1 MYVGPQVLKPT
12 EIVCGSI
19 AIYANAWNDPGKSI
33 STIENTV
40 NDENSGVKFRLAQ
53 TNIDLESE
61 DKTMQSSRTNV
72 MLVLDDAA
80 RINEEFRKINNQ
92 FAELIHSS
100 IQSYVDIFQID
111 QQIYDVEPYSLLKY
125 SGGQECK
132 SHYDGP
138 TETARCVSAIV
149 YLNNDYTGGELEF
162 TNFGIKIRPEPGMLI
177 LFPSN
182 YAYTHI
188 AHPVETGTKYAV
200 VTWLHDRN

>member
-1 MYVGPQVLKPT
+1 
-12 EIVCGSI
+12 
-19 AIYANAWNDPGKSI
+19 
-33 STIENTV
+33 
-40 NDENSGVKFRLAQ
+40 
-53 TNIDLESE
+53 
-61 DKTMQSSRTNV
+61 

-100 IQSYVDIFQID
+100 IQSYVDIFEID

-138 TETARCVSAIV
+138 TETGRSVSAIV

-162 TNFGIKIRPEPGMLI
+162 PNFGIKIRPEPGMLV

>member
-19 AIYANAWNDPGKSI
+19 AIYANAWSDPGKSI

-40 NDENSGVKFRLAQ
+40 NDENSGIKFRLAQ
-53 TNIDLESE
+53 TNIDLEHE
-61 DKTMQSSRTNV
+61 DKTMQSTRTNL

-80 RINEEFRKINNQ
+80 RMNEEFRKINNQ
-92 FAELIHSS
+92 FSELLNSS
-100 IQSYVDIFQID
+100 IQSYVDIFEIG

-132 SHYDGP
+132 GHYDGP
-138 TETARCVSAIV
+138 TETARCISAIV
-149 YLNNDYTGGELEF
+149 YLNNDYSGGELEF
-162 TNFGIKIRPEPGMLI
+162 TNFGIKIKPEPGMLI

-182 YAYTHI
+182 YAYSHL